1 MNENPVVVALKQ
13 CRPLFLGALLFS
25 AFINMLM
32 LATPIYSMQVLDRV
46 LSSGSKN
53 TLLMLTIVVVG
64 AIVAASL
71 LQVLRS
77 VVFANI
83 GRWLSDQLA
92 ETLVSKTLAISVH
105 KRNIGNQPLHDFS
118 SVRGFLTSPALS
130 SLFDVPWAVIFFV
143 ALFLINVTIGIVVTF
158 GAVILLGLAVFSQ
171 KLTSNRLGIAN
182 QANVSALK
190 HFDALTRNAEVVQA
204 MGFQKAA
211 SNSWR
216 TEYKKNVEF
225 SHSSALTGVVV
236 SNSTKTFRMLLQVV
250 LTGLGAY
257 LVIAGQMSAGAIIAV
272 NMLAGKALAPA
283 DASVSIY
290 QGLFSTKAAL
300 SRLQTVFLAKAGGH
314 EKSLELPSPKGAI
327 AVTNLSYQEPQ
338 SQRWLL
344 QGVSFNVAEG
354 ASVGIIGPSGSGK
367 TTLARLLVGVLTPT
381 TGRVLL
387 DGADL
392 KQWQPEQFGR
402 AIGYMPQDIELFDGT
417 IAQNIARMDVEA
429 ADEAIVH
436 AAQQACVH
444 DFILTLPEGYQ
455 TEIGE
460 AGVRLSAGQRQRIG
474 LARCFFGDV
483 KVIVLDEPNANLD
496 TAGEQALLNCLS
508 NAKNN
513 GITCFVVAHRPS
525 LLQAA
530 DKIAVIGDGKLA
542 AFDNADV
549 IRQKLAPPPAKT
561 KLRTVSSVVREGA

>member
-1 MNENPVVVALKQ
+1 MQ
-13 CRPLFLGALLFS
+13 RLF
-25 AFINMLM
+25 
-32 LATPIYSMQVLDRV
+32 R
-46 LSSGSKN
+46 
-53 TLLMLTIVVVG
+53 
-64 AIVAASL
+64 
-71 LQVLRS
+71 
-77 VVFANI
+77 
-83 GRWLSDQLA
+83 
-92 ETLVSKTLAISVH
+92 
-105 KRNIGNQPLHDFS
+105 
-118 SVRGFLTSPALS
+118 
-130 SLFDVPWAVIFFV
+130 PWAF
-143 ALFLINVTIGIVVTF
+143 
-158 GAVILLGLAVFSQ
+158 
-171 KLTSNRLGIAN
+171 K
-182 QANVSALK
+182 
-190 HFDALTRNAEVVQA
+190 
-204 MGFQKAA
+204 KAA
-211 SNSWR
+211 SDSWR
-216 TEYKKNVEF
+216 TEYKKNVAF

-290 QGLFSTKAAL
+290 QGLTSTNAAL
-300 SRLQTVFLAKAGGH
+300 SRLQTVFQAKAGGH
-314 EKSLELPSPKGAI
+314 EKSLELPSPRGAI
-327 AVTNLSYQEPQ
+327 AVTNLSYQEPH

-392 KQWQPEQFGR
+392 SQWQPEQFGR
-402 AIGYMPQDIELFDGT
+402 AIGYMPQDVELFDGT

-444 DFILTLPEGYQ
+444 DFILALPEGYQ

-474 LARCFFGDV
+474 LARCFFGSV

-496 TAGEQALLNCLS
+496 TEGEQALLNCLA

-549 IRQKLAPPPAKT
+549 IRQKLAPPSTKT
-561 KLRTVSSVVREGA
+561 KLRPVSAVVREGA